1 MSGQFGERSSRSGKK
16 KERRDSAVLSEK
28 SEKDSQATGRLGP
41 RESSAAVLS
50 SRQASGVQE
59 TTEKTD
65 QVEEDSAGQ
74 DAPKIDVQRIEF
86 KRPSLPRSKR
96 KRNEENKEEMKKDL
110 HALIRMLAERIPISD
125 KLLKDDDE
133 GEEKRQKQYE
143 EYAKVIEY
151 LTANEKKP
159 SSTRDKSSKDVY
171 PDKTWAVRGY
181 QHDVVD
187 EDQAP
192 TASTPKTFYWYY
204 SIEYS
209 HSLAEHFTTISK
221 ETTNCNW
228 IAFKESEDA
237 TEEVQGEKL
246 VEMAG
251 IGPAPFGEDW
261 QNVYEGSINLRWQGQ
276 WIRVQPS
283 GAKAG
288 LDITIEYMKKM
299 QSRMRPQTNIGFKM
313 IVDQKDE
320 QIKIVPVVKPVIKK
334 KVKFGHDASG
344 ADT

>member
-96 KRNEENKEEMKKDL
+96 KRNDEKYKEEMKKD
-110 HALIRMLAERIPISD
+110 LIRMLAERIPISD
-125 KLLKDDDE
+125 SLLPQDDDE

-181 QHDVVD
+181 QHDDVE

-246 VEMAG
+246 VEMAS

-283 GAKAG
+283 GPQAG
-288 LDITIEYMKKM
+288 LNIRIEYMKKM

>member
-74 DAPKIDVQRIEF
+74 DAPKIDVQQIEF

-96 KRNEENKEEMKKDL
+96 KRKEKETEDNILKYKEEVKND
-110 HALIRMLAERIPISD
+110 LIRMLTAKIPISAD
-125 KLLKDDDE
+125 LLNQDDE
-133 GEEKRQKQYE
+133 AGEENRQKQYE

-151 LTANEKKP
+151 LTAKEKKP

-181 QHDVVD
+181 QHDDVEED
-187 EDQAP
+187 TQDQA
-192 TASTPKTFYWYY
+192 AIEATPKTFYWYY

-209 HSLAEHFTTISK
+209 HSLAEHFSGISK

-228 IAFKESEDA
+228 IAFKESDDA
-237 TEEVQGEKL
+237 TEEVQGDRL

-251 IGPAPFGEDW
+251 IGPAPFEEFEKLDW
-261 QNVYEGSINLRWQGQ
+261 RNVYEGSINLRWQG
-276 WIRVQPS
+276 
-283 GAKAG
+283 
-288 LDITIEYMKKM
+288 
-299 QSRMRPQTNIGFKM
+299 
-313 IVDQKDE
+313 
-320 QIKIVPVVKPVIKK
+320 
-334 KVKFGHDASG
+334 
-344 ADT
+344 

>member
-1 MSGQFGERSSRSGKK
+1 VDKRDSKMSGQFGERSSRSGKK

-143 EYAKVIEY
+143 EYAKVVEY
-151 LTANEKKP
+151 LTAKEKKP

-181 QHDVVD
+181 QHDDVE
-187 EDQAP
+187 ED
-192 TASTPKTFYWYY
+192 
-204 SIEYS
+204 
-209 HSLAEHFTTISK
+209 
-221 ETTNCNW
+221 
-228 IAFKESEDA
+228 
-237 TEEVQGEKL
+237 
-246 VEMAG
+246 
-251 IGPAPFGEDW
+251 
-261 QNVYEGSINLRWQGQ
+261 
-276 WIRVQPS
+276 
-283 GAKAG
+283 
-288 LDITIEYMKKM
+288 
-299 QSRMRPQTNIGFKM
+299 
-313 IVDQKDE
+313 
-320 QIKIVPVVKPVIKK
+320 
-334 KVKFGHDASG
+334 
-344 ADT
+344 

>member
-96 KRNEENKEEMKKDL
+96 KRNEEKYKEEMKKD
-110 HALIRMLAERIPISD
+110 LIRMLAERIPISD
-125 KLLKDDDE
+125 SLLPQDDDE

-181 QHDVVD
+181 QHDDVE
-187 EDQAP
+187 ED
-192 TASTPKTFYWYY
+192 
-204 SIEYS
+204 
-209 HSLAEHFTTISK
+209 
-221 ETTNCNW
+221 
-228 IAFKESEDA
+228 
-237 TEEVQGEKL
+237 
-246 VEMAG
+246 
-251 IGPAPFGEDW
+251 
-261 QNVYEGSINLRWQGQ
+261 
-276 WIRVQPS
+276 
-283 GAKAG
+283 
-288 LDITIEYMKKM
+288 
-299 QSRMRPQTNIGFKM
+299 
-313 IVDQKDE
+313 
-320 QIKIVPVVKPVIKK
+320 
-334 KVKFGHDASG
+334 
-344 ADT
+344 

>member
-96 KRNEENKEEMKKDL
+96 KGNEDDKEEMKKDL
-110 HALIRMLAERIPISD
+110 IGMLRERIPISAG
-125 KLLKDDDE
+125 LLHPMHECED

-143 EYAKVIEY
+143 EYAKVVEY
-151 LTANEKKP
+151 LTAKEKKP

-181 QHDVVD
+181 QHDDVE
-187 EDQAP
+187 ED
-192 TASTPKTFYWYY
+192 
-204 SIEYS
+204 
-209 HSLAEHFTTISK
+209 
-221 ETTNCNW
+221 
-228 IAFKESEDA
+228 
-237 TEEVQGEKL
+237 
-246 VEMAG
+246 
-251 IGPAPFGEDW
+251 
-261 QNVYEGSINLRWQGQ
+261 
-276 WIRVQPS
+276 
-283 GAKAG
+283 
-288 LDITIEYMKKM
+288 
-299 QSRMRPQTNIGFKM
+299 
-313 IVDQKDE
+313 
-320 QIKIVPVVKPVIKK
+320 
-334 KVKFGHDASG
+334 
-344 ADT
+344 